1 MRRSTSS
8 QFRLI
13 LDGLDHARWYRG
25 IAIKNP
31 PLTPDLARF
40 SIWPGWFLFRLP
52 DSQIWTKVVLISSAE
67 ILGHLI
73 PKNARFCRF
82 CTVKRSKSAQ
92 IFLARF
98 ARQFF
103 CLIIRI
109 FADFALQNTKKV
121 LKFFWRASRAIFF
134 RKVVLISSARSSNL
148 SGWFLFHL
156 SNSQIELGW
165 FLLRGGSW

>member
-1 MRRSTSS
+1 MVTTTGSKFHLVTFCA
-8 QFRLI
+8 QNYKI
-13 LDGLDHARWYRG
+13 LGNPLGGIFWIQYRG

-98 ARQFF
+98 ARQY
-103 CLIIRI
+103 
-109 FADFALQNTKKV
+109 
-121 LKFFWRASRAIFF
+121 FF
-134 RKVVLISSARSSNL
+134 RRVLLATFSNL
-148 SGWFLFHL
+148 KRCFLFRL
-156 SNSQIELGW
+156 PNFQIGARV
-165 FLLRGGSW
+165 LLT